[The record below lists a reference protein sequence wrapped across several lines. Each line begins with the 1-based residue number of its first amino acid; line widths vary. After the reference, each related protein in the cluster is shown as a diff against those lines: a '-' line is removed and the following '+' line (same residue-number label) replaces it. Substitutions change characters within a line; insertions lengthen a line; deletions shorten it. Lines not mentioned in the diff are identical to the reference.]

1 MREQCVRMF
10 VVKFSRQPTEEILDG
25 KKPGRNTR
33 QPAKR
38 RREEMLKKLM
48 AKLQNE
54 EGQGLIEYALII
66 VLISIVVILALT
78 NVGTGVNSVFT
89 NIAAHL

>member
-10 VVKFSRQPTEEILDG
+10 VVKFSRQPTEETLDG
-25 KKPGRNTR
+25 KKPGRNLR
-33 QPAKR
+33 QPPKR
-38 RREEMLKKLM
+38 RRKEMLKKLM

-78 NVGTGVNSVFT
+78 NVGTGVNSVFQ
-89 NIAAHL
+89 NIAAQL